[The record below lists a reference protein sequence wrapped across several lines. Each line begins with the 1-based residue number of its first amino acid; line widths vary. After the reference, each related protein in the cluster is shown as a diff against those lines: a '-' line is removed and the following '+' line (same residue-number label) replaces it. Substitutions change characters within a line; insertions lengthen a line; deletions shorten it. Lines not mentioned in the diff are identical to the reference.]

1 MPANDNAPISLGL
14 SDRPS
19 PASADNPVPAA
30 EQLQFRRAEPVPG
43 TPAPGTVVAGPEQ
56 PRCAAC
62 RQPIGDEYFHVQ
74 GRAVCPVCASRIQT
88 RQQAPPHTSLA
99 RAALYGGGAALA
111 GCALYAAV
119 AILLHIEFG
128 LIAIVVGIMV
138 GKAIRHASKGLGG
151 RPQQILAVVLTYFA
165 ITTSYIPVFI
175 YSYAQARHKI
185 QQQHPA
191 DAQSPQSQTPPLTT
205 PTPRPS
211 ARTMSLGRAI
221 VFTFVLALVAPFLIL
236 LHNPVS
242 GLLSLFIIFIGLQRA
257 WVLTGRPEI
266 LVLGPYR
273 RADLS
278 AVAS

>member
-1 MPANDNAPISLGL
+1 MPANDNTPISLGL
-14 SDRPS
+14 NERPGAV
-19 PASADNPVPAA
+19 PAETPVPAA

-43 TPAPGTVVAGPEQ
+43 TGDPGPEQ
-56 PRCAAC
+56 PRCVAC
-62 RQPIGDEYFHVQ
+62 KQPIGDDYFHAQ
-74 GRAVCPVCASRIQT
+74 GRVVCPMCASRIQAG
-88 RQQAPPHTSLA
+88 QQAPPHTSLG

-119 AILLHIEFG
+119 AIILHIEFG

-175 YSYAQARHKI
+175 YSYAQTRHKI
-185 QQQHPA
+185 EQQHA
-191 DAQSPQSQTPPLTT
+191 AQSPSSQTPTPPLAT
-205 PTPRPS
+205 PTPRP
-211 ARTMSLGRAI
+211 APRMSLTRAI
-221 VFTFVLALVAPFLIL
+221 IFTFVLAAVAPFLIL
-236 LHNPVS
+236 FHNPVS

-266 LVLGPYR
+266 LVLGPYK
-273 RADLS
+273 RADSPAL
-278 AVAS
+278 AP